1 MEELLIWR
9 TFRKI
14 TQLLG
19 GLGAGLA
26 IVMILLAWKL
36 SSGPISLAFLSPY
49 VETALN
55 PDPRSFRIRLD
66 NTILTWAGWER
77 TLDIRVV
84 NVRAFG
90 QNDALVASIPELS
103 LSLSPQALMQG
114 ILAPKSIELFRPK
127 LRLIRHR
134 SGEFQVDFI
143 GGSGGSD
150 VMFRRLMADLLA
162 APGSDRAMSY
172 L

>member
-90 QNDALVASIPELS
+90 
-103 LSLSPQALMQG
+103 
-114 ILAPKSIELFRPK
+114 
-127 LRLIRHR
+127 
-134 SGEFQVDFI
+134 
-143 GGSGGSD
+143 
-150 VMFRRLMADLLA
+150 
-162 APGSDRAMSY
+162 
-172 L
+172 